1 MLHPVCRPRLLFSDE
16 FNGAAL
22 DRTKWEPQIGSGCQ
36 YNLNGW
42 GNAERCVAGA
52 AGHNQDCYMNEG
64 EPQHICCSRGT
75 SPALLRHFWVP
86 AWCATAGPRQSEP
99 STRLPPSH
107 CRQWYTDLPA
117 NLAVRRGSLVLQAV
131 RSADPGLP
139 YTSARVRTFGKFGVA
154 PSAAY
159 PLIRIQAR
167 IKVPQGL
174 GLWSA
179 FW

>member
-1 MLHPVCRPRLLFSDE
+1 MPSGARLAQGGME
-16 FNGAAL
+16 TG
-22 DRTKWEPQIGSGCQ
+22 
-36 YNLNGW
+36 
-42 GNAERCVAGA
+42 V
-52 AGHNQDCYMNEG
+52 H
-64 EPQHICCSRGT
+64 
-75 SPALLRHFWVP
+75 LLRGRLRRQNP
-86 AWCATAGPRQSEP
+86 TLCRQARLQAWCATTAAGQQQGP
-99 STRLPPSH
+99 SLPPP

-131 RSADPGLP
+131 RDSNPGTAP
-139 YTSARVRTFGKFGVA
+139 QYTSARVRTFGQFGVA